1 MFKNFKNKWGIDSD
15 FQLLKIFI
23 VFGITGST
31 AAWISDPLCNYL
43 GISITNFNIS
53 LYWLI
58 RLLLI
63 TLVYQILLIIIAFIF
78 GELKFFRRFV
88 NKFLRLIGFKI

>member
-1 MFKNFKNKWGIDSD
+1 MFKNFKNKWGIESN

-31 AAWISDPLCNYL
+31 AAWISDPLCNLL
-43 GISITNFNIS
+43 GVNALNFNIF

-63 TLVYQILLIIIAFIF
+63 TVVYQFLLIIIAIVF

-88 NKFLRLIGFKI
+88 NKFLGLVGLKI